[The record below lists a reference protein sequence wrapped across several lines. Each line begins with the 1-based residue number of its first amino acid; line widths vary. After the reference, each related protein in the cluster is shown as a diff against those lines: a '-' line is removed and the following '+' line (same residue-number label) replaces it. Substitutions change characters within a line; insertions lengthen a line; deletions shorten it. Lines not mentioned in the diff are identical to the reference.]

1 MNVNSKGLISW
12 FSRNP
17 VAANLVMVLVFFAGA
32 ISLATISKEMFPRSE
47 RNMISIS
54 VPYPGAAPV
63 EVEKGVIL
71 PMESVLEGLQGIK
84 KITSGAD
91 RDYGRIYLEIEASE
105 DINDVLTQVE
115 NRIDSIV
122 DLPDD
127 MEKPTIKKL
136 DSNIWAIGVVVY
148 GELTKPERKALGD
161 QVYDEVLALP
171 EVKDL
176 NLYGAGTYEISIE
189 VKEDR
194 LRELNLTLSEVANA
208 VRVSSLDLPAG
219 IIRSEAGN
227 VLIRTEGK
235 AYVGQDFEN
244 IVLRSQVDGTQ
255 LLLSDVAEVRDG
267 FTDTIFLNHFDRETA
282 ITLAISSLE
291 GQNVLTISEAIHR
304 YVDKKRDTL
313 PKGLSITTFNDL
325 AYDLQGRLDMMSEN
339 LVLGGIL
346 VALVLG
352 LFLNLKV
359 AFWVILGIPVS
370 FAGAFWLMPMG
381 AVTVNVLS
389 LFAFIMVL
397 GIVVDDAIVIG
408 ESVFSEAKSDFQQK
422 RDAGEIPDGGY
433 EASVETVVAGAQRV
447 AIPSTIG
454 VLTTMAA
461 FFPIIF
467 IGGSFGGITSAIGI
481 VVILCLTFSLIESK
495 LILPAHL
502 VGLKFGQPAN
512 ESVSFVRGIQ
522 SKVSQGLK
530 YFIDNIYGVWLRRA
544 LRNRYITLAGFLG
557 ALIIALG
564 AVGSG
569 IARFEFFPM
578 VPGDGVQAEIIMQD
592 GASVESMLDTIAV
605 VEDAIFAV
613 DEKYRLENP
622 GETGLVENVAF
633 FVISDV
639 TANFRVVLTRSEFRT
654 LSATEI
660 ERLWRDEVGLLPD
673 VRKQKY
679 SSGQGP
685 SGAKISLSLSGSDP
699 EELTLAGMD
708 LQQELSTFPGVY
720 DIYNSQG
727 SGSKE
732 VLINLKPYASQIGIT
747 LSDVARQV
755 RQAFYGEEA
764 QRIQRDSDTV
774 KVMVRYPYDERR
786 SILTLENMH
795 IRAGNGEA
803 VAIGEVAEI
812 SLGVGLTAIDRLDRK
827 RTVTVTAEVEADK
840 IQSGDVVKD
849 VTTNFVPQ
857 LLERYPSVS
866 FRLSGGTQEQNEYY
880 GKMAVGF
887 LAALFMIYGLLAV
900 PLRSYIQPVVIMSVI
915 PFGFIG
921 AVIGHMVFSVSI
933 NILSVFGIIA
943 LAGVVVNDSL
953 ILVEFANRGRKDN
966 LSLEDAIVSAGKK
979 RFRAI
984 LLTTLTT
991 FVGLLP
997 LLFETSAQAQFV
1009 IPMAL
1014 SLSFGILFAS
1024 TITLVLIPCL
1034 YFVVESNHQF
1044 VSAIFLLL
1052 LGIGVTYSLAFL
1064 AILSLLAANA
1074 LAGLLVIAVI
1084 AISVSKLLG
1093 YFSDEKRQSS
1103 LASVN

>member
-291 GQNVLTISEAIHR
+291 GQNVLAISEAIHR
-304 YVDKKRDTL
+304 YVEKKRDTL
-313 PKGLSITTFNDL
+313 PEGLSVTIFNDL

-467 IGGSFGGITSAIGI
+467 IGGSFGGITSSIGI

-866 FRLSGGTQEQNEYY
+866 FRLSGGTQEQNEYF

-1103 LASVN
+1103 LASVS

>member
-1 MNVNSKGLISW
+1 
-12 FSRNP
+12 
-17 VAANLVMVLVFFAGA
+17 
-32 ISLATISKEMFPRSE
+32 
-47 RNMISIS
+47 
-54 VPYPGAAPV
+54 
-63 EVEKGVIL
+63 
-71 PMESVLEGLQGIK
+71 
-84 KITSGAD
+84 
-91 RDYGRIYLEIEASE
+91 
-105 DINDVLTQVE
+105 
-115 NRIDSIV
+115 
-122 DLPDD
+122 
-127 MEKPTIKKL
+127 
-136 DSNIWAIGVVVY
+136 
-148 GELTKPERKALGD
+148 
-161 QVYDEVLALP
+161 
-171 EVKDL
+171 
-176 NLYGAGTYEISIE
+176 
-189 VKEDR
+189 
-194 LRELNLTLSEVANA
+194 
-208 VRVSSLDLPAG
+208 
-219 IIRSEAGN
+219 
-227 VLIRTEGK
+227 
-235 AYVGQDFEN
+235 
-244 IVLRSQVDGTQ
+244 
-255 LLLSDVAEVRDG
+255 
-267 FTDTIFLNHFDRETA
+267 
-282 ITLAISSLE
+282 
-291 GQNVLTISEAIHR
+291 
-304 YVDKKRDTL
+304 
-313 PKGLSITTFNDL
+313 
-325 AYDLQGRLDMMSEN
+325 
-339 LVLGGIL
+339 
-346 VALVLG
+346 
-352 LFLNLKV
+352 
-359 AFWVILGIPVS
+359 
-370 FAGAFWLMPMG
+370 
-381 AVTVNVLS
+381 
-389 LFAFIMVL
+389 MVL

-408 ESVFSEAKSDFQQK
+408 ESVFSEAKSDFQHK

-467 IGGSFGGITSAIGI
+467 IGGSYGGITAAIGI

-633 FVISDV
+633 FVTSDV

-866 FRLSGGTQEQNEYY
+866 FRLSGGTQEQNEYF

-997 LLFETSAQAQFV
+997 LLFETSVQAQFV

-1034 YFVVESNHQF
+1034 YFVVETNHQF

-1052 LGIGVTYSLAFL
+1052 LGIGVTYTLAFL
-1064 AILSLLAANA
+1064 GILSLLAANI

-1103 LASVN
+1103 LASVS

>member
-291 GQNVLTISEAIHR
+291 GQNVLAISEAIHR

-997 LLFETSAQAQFV
+997 LLFETSVQAQFV

-1052 LGIGVTYSLAFL
+1052 LGIGVTYTLAFL
-1064 AILSLLAANA
+1064 AILSLLAANI

>member
-997 LLFETSAQAQFV
+997 LLFETSVQAQFV

-1052 LGIGVTYSLAFL
+1052 LGIGVTYTLAFL
-1064 AILSLLAANA
+1064 AILSLLAANI

>member
-997 LLFETSAQAQFV
+997 LLFETSVQAQFV

-1034 YFVVESNHQF
+1034 YFVVETNHQF